1 MGITYLRVNFLECQ
15 LQPKL
20 NHSKIATFG
29 HSTVRFN
36 YLSVF
41 VFYLFFL
48 SGSILIT
55 LLLALTT
62 RTGEDNFALK
72 RAEVKLVCRE
82 SYACFSTA
90 FRY

>member
-20 NHSKIATFG
+20 NNSKIAAFG

-41 VFYLFFL
+41 VFYFFFSFWIYSDHSFTCL
-48 SGSILIT
+48 DDKDGRGQFCAEEGGSE
-55 LLLALTT
+55 A
-62 RTGEDNFALK
+62 G
-72 RAEVKLVCRE
+72 V
-82 SYACFSTA
+82 S
-90 FRY
+90 